1 MSSSTQNP
9 AYESTEVGRIDSSL
23 RSTGLVFGISGALWL
38 VFAGIT
44 GLLAYLQIVVPT
56 LFEWI
61 PFLTFGRLKVV
72 AVNALTH
79 GWATNVGFLLIIWIM
94 SRLSERAPDFDI
106 RRYLLAP
113 AGIVYNI
120 LVTYGILAIFWGEA
134 TPYFLLEI
142 PSKILGACALSY
154 ILITIWT
161 ILDYFRRKRQ
171 TPYVSQYFILGAVF
185 WLAWIFSIS
194 QLILGNAN
202 ITGVIQAVAA
212 SWLAHAYI
220 WLWLVPIGCAVAYY
234 LLPKVLG
241 LPVRNYYLAFFSF
254 WCLAFIGPWG
264 GPAELVGSPVPIWI
278 QKLGVVSGLL
288 LSIPVISI
296 SLNLWQT
303 CFHPTARAKLD
314 SLWKSPTGRFILTGV
329 VVFPFFGLL
338 AAFDA
343 LPFHK
348 QDMQFTYW
356 QEGIFYL
363 GIYGFY
369 SMIAAGGIYFVLP
382 RLFGREWKSS
392 SLIHTHFIYSVVGFL
407 LVAIGFFWGGLAQ
420 AEAYANLEK
429 SYVDISFITWM
440 PILMAVVGFF
450 SLVIGQ
456 IAFLINVMRISCA
469 CPLES
474 PSAAEGPTLLTQEL
488 EERSNA

>member
-9 AYESTEVGRIDSSL
+9 AFESTEVGRIDSSL
-23 RSTGLVFGISGALWL
+23 RSTGLVFSISGAIWL

-79 GWATNVGFLLIIWIM
+79 GWATNAGFLLIIWIM

-106 RRYLLAP
+106 RRYLLVP
-113 AGIVYNI
+113 AAVVYNI

-134 TPYFLLEI
+134 TPHFLLEI
-142 PSKILGACALSY
+142 PSQILGACALSY
-154 ILITIWT
+154 MLITLWT
-161 ILDYFRRKRQ
+161 ILDFFRRKRR
-171 TPYVSQYFILGAVF
+171 TPYISQYFILGAVF

-194 QLILGNAN
+194 QLILGNEN

-212 SWLAHAYI
+212 SWLVHAYI

-234 LLPKVLG
+234 LLPKLSGV
-241 LPVRNYYLAFFSF
+241 PIHNYYLAFFSF

-264 GPAELVGSPVPIWI
+264 GPAALAGGPLPVWI
-278 QKLGVVSGLL
+278 QQYGVVAGFLISL
-288 LSIPVISI
+288 PVISI

-303 CFHPTARAKLD
+303 CLQPSFKSKLD
-314 SLWKSPTGRFILTGV
+314 MLWGSPTGRFILTGV
-329 VVFPFFGLL
+329 IVFPFFGLFT
-338 AAFDA
+338 AFEA
-343 LPFHK
+343 LPINK
-348 QDMQFTYW
+348 ENMQFTYW

-363 GIYGFY
+363 GLYGFY

-382 RLFGREWKSS
+382 RLFGREWKSA
-392 SLIHTHFIYSVVGFL
+392 SLMHTHYIYSVVGFL
-407 LVAIGFFWGGLAQ
+407 LVVIGFFWGGLSQ
-420 AEAYANLEK
+420 AEATANLEK
-429 SYVDISFITWM
+429 SFVDISFITWM
-440 PILMAVVGFF
+440 PVLMAVAGFF

-456 IAFLINVMRISCA
+456 IAFLINVMRTSCA

-474 PSAAEGPTLLTQEL
+474 SSATEGPTLLAPEL

>member
-44 GLLAYLQIVVPT
+44 GLFAYLQIVVPT
-56 LFEWI
+56 LFECV

-79 GWATNVGFLLIIWIM
+79 GWATNAGFLLIIWIM

-106 RRYLLAP
+106 RRYLLVP
-113 AGIVYNI
+113 AGVVYNI
-120 LVTYGILAIFWGEA
+120 LVTYGLLAIFWGEA
-134 TPYFLLEI
+134 GPHFLLEI
-142 PSKILGACALSY
+142 PSQILGACALSY

-161 ILDYFRRKRQ
+161 ILDYFRRKRR

-194 QLILGNAN
+194 QLILGDEN

-234 LLPKVLG
+234 LLPKLSGV
-241 LPVRNYYLAFFSF
+241 PIHHYYLAFFSF

-264 GPAELVGSPVPIWI
+264 GHDELVGGPFPAWI
-278 QKLGVVSGLL
+278 QKSGVIAGVLL
-288 LSIPVISI
+288 CLPVISI
-296 SLNLWQT
+296 SINLWQS
-303 CFHPTARAKLD
+303 CFRPSVRPKLK
-314 SLWKSPTGRFILTGV
+314 SLCKSPSGRFVVTGIIA
-329 VVFPFFGLL
+329 FPIFGLL
-338 AAFDA
+338 TAFDA
-343 LPFHK
+343 LPNHK
-348 QDMQFTYW
+348 EGMQFTYW
-356 QEGIFYL
+356 QDGIFYL
-363 GIYGFY
+363 GLYGFY
-369 SMIAAGGIYFVLP
+369 SMIAAGGIYFILP
-382 RLFGREWKSS
+382 RLFGREWKSAG
-392 SLIHTHFIYSVVGFL
+392 LMHTHYIYSVVGSI
-407 LVAIGFFWGGLAQ
+407 LVVVGFFWGGLAQ
-420 AEAYANLEK
+420 AEATANLEK
-429 SYVDISFITWM
+429 NFVDISFITWM
-440 PILMAVVGFF
+440 PVLLAVTGFF

-456 IAFLINVMRISCA
+456 IAFLINIMRISCA

-474 PSAAEGPTLLTQEL
+474 SSATEGPTLLATEL
-488 EERSNA
+488 DERSNA